1 MMKPKLKNALAFLS
15 FVSLLASSMCIETH
29 YILACL
35 FMAGF
40 GALSYLGGLWWK
52 SEENNK

>member
-1 MMKPKLKNALAFLS
+1 MKPKLKNTLAFLS
-15 FVSLLASSMCIETH
+15 FISLLASSMCIETH

-40 GALSYLGGLWWK
+40 GALSYLGGLWW
-52 SEENNK
+52 ENER